1 MSRVPIDV
9 ARDESRQWLI
19 AKAAGILTIEEILE
33 FMQVA
38 RASVDARMMPL
49 LFDARGASTTATEA
63 DIDRAVAVV
72 GTLTRQG
79 PRGHVALVADT
90 DRLFGLMLRYETGC
104 AAIDVRIIR
113 VFRQRADAER
123 WLEIVSAAR
132 H

>member
-1 MSRVPIDV
+1 MPIDL
-9 ARDESRQWLI
+9 ARDERRQWLI
-19 AKAAGILTIEEILE
+19 AAATGILTIEEILE

-38 RASVDARMMPL
+38 RSSVDARMMPL
-49 LFDARGASTTATEA
+49 LFDARGASTTATDA
-63 DIDRAVAVV
+63 DVDRAVAIVRN
-72 GTLTRQG
+72 LNRHG

-132 H
+132 HLQ